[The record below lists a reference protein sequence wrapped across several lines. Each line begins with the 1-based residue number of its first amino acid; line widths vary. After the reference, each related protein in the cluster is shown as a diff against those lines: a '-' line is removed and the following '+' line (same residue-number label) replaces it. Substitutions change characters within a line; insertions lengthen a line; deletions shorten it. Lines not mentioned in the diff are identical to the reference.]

1 MNDMRKR
8 MKKKVKEPEFA
19 TDDTVV
25 ASTDLTGL
33 IPTPPKDAS
42 QAESYADLH
51 HIPIPDDIGKR

>member
-1 MNDMRKR
+1 MSDPKKR
-8 MKKKVKEPEFA
+8 TKNRLQEPEFLK
-19 TDDTVV
+19 DDMVA

-51 HIPIPDDIGKR
+51 HVPIPEEVGKR